1 MLLCYLITSACDH
14 HCNVLC
20 SDLSSVCASVIRIH
34 IILHENTN
42 CFNVASS
49 NLSIYLLFAHFNFL
63 LKKLI
68 GSQWPRYCSLQKLS
82 FWYPI
87 YNASIGILS
96 QFKWVKTH
104 VTIHDT
110 LKKLN
115 GWALDWRKI
124 IFINGNLETG
134 KEHTD
139 CIKFGW
145 KMSMARLTIFYR
157 RCARYQAV
165 NFSGE
170 SYRDSCRGVYLPT
183 ARWSVISSVTRLGD
197 LLHVGQ
203 PFKACGNNCFAQI
216 THIFMQF
223 LQRCQ
228 KFHFWATFIDIWRL
242 FTGHT
247 GYQLSG
253 VWRRRPA
260 KKSGQSS
267 GFV

>member
-68 GSQWPRYCSLQKLS
+68 GSQWLRYCSLQKLS
-82 FWYPI
+82 FRYPI

-165 NFSGE
+165 NFFRRELSWQ
-170 SYRDSCRGVYLPT
+170 LPWRVPSDGT
-183 ARWSVISSVTRLGD
+183 VIGDQQCDQIGRFIAR
-197 LLHVGQ
+197 
-203 PFKACGNNCFAQI
+203 
-216 THIFMQF
+216 
-223 LQRCQ
+223 
-228 KFHFWATFIDIWRL
+228 WATF
-242 FTGHT
+242 
-247 GYQLSG
+247 
-253 VWRRRPA
+253 
-260 KKSGQSS
+260 
-267 GFV
+267 